1 MTTCIHD
8 NLVKLGLLLILI
20 LVLIF
25 QSTITSAQAFRAADR
40 PYKGLVA
47 GFGTRATTVSSNIE
61 KIHQSRLQM
70 AGGQIGLIYGNHFL
84 RAKVHLLGYYSSTGN
99 TTGTTDLYTSS
110 AALNFYPLS
119 LISGNAFLIT
129 PYITGSLDYDRYKFF
144 GFYIN
149 QEPGTINYSQG
160 EAPYLGKITQVNA
173 TLGVGVEVQLK
184 DHLDFIH
191 IFSEIRYG
199 KNLSAQAGAAF
210 SATSI
215 ADQTQVAVGVS
226 FGLHR

>member
-1 MTTCIHD
+1 MTTRIHD
-8 NLVKLGLLLILI
+8 NLIKFAFLVILILI
-20 LVLIF
+20 LIF
-25 QSTITSAQAFRAADR
+25 HSTMVSAQAFRSGER

-47 GFGTRATTVSSNIE
+47 GFGTRATTLSSNIE
-61 KIHQSRLQM
+61 QIHQSRLHL
-70 AGGQIGLIYGNHFL
+70 AGGQVGLMYGNRFL
-84 RAKVHLLGYYSSTGN
+84 RAKAHVLGYYSSTGN
-99 TTGTTDLYTSS
+99 TTGTTDLYTSN

-119 LISGNAFLIT
+119 LISGNTFLIT

-160 EAPYLGKITQVNA
+160 EAPYLGKIKQVNA
-173 TLGVGVEVQLK
+173 TLGLGVEVQLK
-184 DHLDFIH
+184 DDLDFVH

-199 KNLSAQAGAAF
+199 KNLSAQTDPAF